1 MTKKEYKK
9 PAMNVVMVQ
18 QRHIICASLDANGM
32 NKSLQDE
39 TVGSAWSRGND
50 DWDDEDE

>member
-1 MTKKEYKK
+1 MTKKAYMK
-9 PAMNVVMVQ
+9 PAMNVVKIQQ
-18 QRHIICASLDANGM
+18 QRVICASLDANGM

-39 TVGSAWSRGND
+39 TVDTGWSRGND